1 MKLLKNISYLL
12 FIVLFSSSCDSD
24 DDSVSGSLVGQW
36 NWVSTTTTVTDDDDG
51 SVSEQTSVPTEDNNW
66 TLTFN
71 DNNTFTQIICCY
83 DDDDDG
89 YNDDYEQNGG
99 TWFAESGML
108 TMSADGDDTSFELDY
123 VLSNESNTLTMTQ
136 YVDAFNEDDDGN
148 WSNSA
153 VVVIILNRSE

>member
-24 DDSVSGSLVGQW
+24 DDSFSGSLVGQW
-36 NWVSTTTTVTDDDDG
+36 NWVSTTTTVTDDDG

-83 DDDDDG
+83 DDDDG

-136 YVDAFNEDDDGN
+136 YIDAFNEDEDGN

-153 VVVIILNRSE
+153 VVVINLNRSE